1 MSFVAL
7 RFDAT
12 AESAE
17 SWADA
22 LLAGGA
28 MSVDAADPHAG
39 TGLESPRYGEPNT
52 VDQGFWPVN
61 RITALF
67 PTGTDVE
74 SVFAKVSRVLGVAP
88 PEHDIDRVEDDD
100 WVRKTQAQF
109 SPIRIV
115 DGLWIVPSW
124 CKPVVP
130 DAINLMLDPGLAFGT
145 GSHPTTRLCLEWLAS
160 HLRTSASVLDY
171 GCGSGILAIA
181 AARLGA
187 REVKGVDVDT
197 MAIEA
202 SRANAALNDVD
213 AWFDAP
219 DALTPGTFDIVVAN
233 ILANPLQLLAPLLA
247 GRVAPGGSI
256 VLSGILEA
264 QAASVA
270 AAYERWF
277 TITAWGTHD
286 GWVALAGNRNDA
298 DG

>member
-1 MSFVAL
+1 MAFIAL

-12 AESAE
+12 AATAE

-22 LLAGGA
+22 LLAAGA

-39 TGLESPRYGEPNT
+39 TALEFPRYGEPNT
-52 VDQGFWPVN
+52 VNEGFWPLN

-67 PTGTDVE
+67 AADVDIGPVLAEVTG
-74 SVFAKVSRVLGVAP
+74 SLGEALP
-88 PEHDIDRVEDDD
+88 LHEIYPVEDDD

-109 SPIRIV
+109 LPIRIV
-115 DGLWIVPSW
+115 EGLWVVPSW
-124 CKPVVP
+124 CEPVAA
-130 DAINLMLDPGLAFGT
+130 DAINLIVDPGLAFGT
-145 GSHPTTRLCLEWLAS
+145 GSHATTRLCLEWLAAN
-160 HLRTSASVLDY
+160 LRAGQSVLDY

-187 REVKGVDVDT
+187 GVVHGVDVDD
-197 MAIEA
+197 MAVAA
-202 SRANAALNDVD
+202 SRVNAALNRVD
-213 AWFDAP
+213 AWFGVP
-219 DALTPGTFDIVVAN
+219 DQSGERTYDVVVAN

-247 GRVAPGGSI
+247 GRTAPHGRI

-264 QAASVA
+264 QVATVA

-277 TITAWGTHD
+277 TIAAWGAHD
-286 GWVALAGNRNDA
+286 GWVALAGNRDDD